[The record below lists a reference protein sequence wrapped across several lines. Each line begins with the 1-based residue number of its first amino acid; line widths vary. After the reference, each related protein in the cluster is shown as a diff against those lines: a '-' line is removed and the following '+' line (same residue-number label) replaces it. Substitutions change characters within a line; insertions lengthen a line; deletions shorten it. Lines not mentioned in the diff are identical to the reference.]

1 MEEKHMNIKV
11 NGEAKEVSPG
21 LTLHQLLLD
30 LEIDPSRPGI
40 AVAIDQEVILRTQW
54 GKTEIQQ
61 DSEIEIIRAAQG
73 G

>member
-1 MEEKHMNIKV
+1 MKIEV
-11 NGEAKEVSPG
+11 NGEAKEISPG
-21 LTLHQLLLD
+21 LTLHQLLLE

-40 AVAIDQEVILRTQW
+40 AVAINGEVVFRKQW
-54 GKTEIQQ
+54 AEMEIQP

>member
-1 MEEKHMNIKV
+1 MNIKV
-11 NGEAKEVSPG
+11 NGETKEVSPG
-21 LTLHQLLLD
+21 LTLHQLLSD

-40 AVAIDQEVILRTQW
+40 AVAIDQEVIPRTQW
-54 GKTEIQQ
+54 EEVKIQP

>member
-1 MEEKHMNIKV
+1 MNIKV
-11 NGEAKEVSPG
+11 NGETKKVSQG

-40 AVAIDQEVILRTQW
+40 AVAINQEVILRTQW
-54 GKTEIQQ
+54 GEIEIQQ

>member
-1 MEEKHMNIKV
+1 MNIKV
-11 NGEAKEVSPG
+11 NGETKEVSPG

-40 AVAIDQEVILRTQW
+40 AVAIGQEVVLRSQW
-54 GKTEIQQ
+54 AETEIQQ
-61 DSEIEIIRAAQG
+61 ESEIEIIRAAQG

>member
-1 MEEKHMNIKV
+1 MNIKV
-11 NGEAKEVSPG
+11 NGETKEVSPG

-40 AVAIDQEVILRTQW
+40 AVAIDQEVIPRTQW
-54 GKTEIQQ
+54 AEMEIQPA
-61 DSEIEIIRAAQG
+61 SEIEIIRAAQG

>member
-1 MEEKHMNIKV
+1 MDITV
-11 NGEAKEVSPG
+11 NGETKEVSPG
-21 LTLHQLLLD
+21 LTLQQLLLD

-40 AVAIDQEVILRTQW
+40 AVAINQEVIPRTLW
-54 GKTEIQQ
+54 EETEIQP

>member
-1 MEEKHMNIKV
+1 MNIKV
-11 NGEAKEVSPG
+11 NSETKEVSPG
-21 LTLHQLLLD
+21 LTLHQLLLE
-30 LEIDPSRPGI
+30 LEIDPSKPGI

-54 GKTEIQQ
+54 GETEIQQ

>member
-1 MEEKHMNIKV
+1 MNIKV
-11 NGEAKEVSPG
+11 NGKAKIISSG

-40 AVAIDQEVILRTQW
+40 AVAIDQEVVHRTEW
-54 GKTEIQQ
+54 VETEIQPE
-61 DSEIEIIRAAQG
+61 SEIEIIRAAQG

>member
-1 MEEKHMNIKV
+1 MNIKV
-11 NGEAKEVSPG
+11 NGETKKVSQG

-40 AVAIDQEVILRTQW
+40 AVAINQEVILRTQW
-54 GKTEIQQ
+54 REIEIQQ

>member
-1 MEEKHMNIKV
+1 MQIKV
-11 NGEAKEVSPG
+11 NGEAKEVSLG

-30 LEIDPSRPGI
+30 LEINPSRPGI
-40 AVAIDQEVILRTQW
+40 AVAINQEVVLRTQW
-54 GKTEIQQ
+54 AETEIQP

>member
-1 MEEKHMNIKV
+1 MDIKV
-11 NGEAKEVSPG
+11 NGETKEVSPG
-21 LTLHQLLLD
+21 LTLHQLLVD

-40 AVAIDQEVILRTQW
+40 AVAIDQEVIPRTQW
-54 GKTEIQQ
+54 EEVEIQP

>member
-1 MEEKHMNIKV
+1 MNIKV
-11 NGEAKEVSPG
+11 NGETKEISPG

-40 AVAIDQEVILRTQW
+40 AVAIEQEVIPRTQW
-54 GKTEIQQ
+54 QDTEIRP

>member
-1 MEEKHMNIKV
+1 MNIKV
-11 NGEAKEVSPG
+11 NGEAKKVSPG

-40 AVAIDQEVILRTQW
+40 AVAVDQEVVLRTEW
-54 GKTEIQQ
+54 AETEIQPE
-61 DSEIEIIRAAQG
+61 SEVEIIRAAQG

>member
-1 MEEKHMNIKV
+1 MNIKV
-11 NGEAKEVSPG
+11 NGETTEISPG

-30 LEIDPSRPGI
+30 LAIDPSRPGI

-54 GKTEIQQ
+54 QETEIRP

>member
-1 MEEKHMNIKV
+1 MNIKV
-11 NGEAKEVSPG
+11 NGEVRGVSPG

-30 LEIDPSRPGI
+30 LEIDPARPGI
-40 AVAIDQEVILRTQW
+40 AVAIDQEVVARTQW
-54 GKTEIQQ
+54 TEMVIQA

>member
-1 MEEKHMNIKV
+1 MNIKV

-30 LEIDPSRPGI
+30 LGMDPARPGI
-40 AVAIDQEVILRTQW
+40 AVAINQEIILRTQW
-54 GKTEIQQ
+54 AETEIPPE
-61 DSEIEIIRAAQG
+61 SAVEIIRAAQG

>member
-1 MEEKHMNIKV
+1 MDIKV
-11 NGEAKEVSPG
+11 NGETKEVSPG

-40 AVAIDQEVILRTQW
+40 AVAINQEVIPRTQW
-54 GKTEIQQ
+54 DETEIQP

>member
-1 MEEKHMNIKV
+1 MNIKV
-11 NGEAKEVSPG
+11 NGEIKEVSPG

-40 AVAIDQEVILRTQW
+40 AVAINQEVIHRTQW
-54 GKTEIQQ
+54 EETEIRP

>member
-1 MEEKHMNIKV
+1 MKIEV
-11 NGEAKEVSPG
+11 NGEAKEISPG
-21 LTLHQLLLD
+21 LTLHQLLLE

-40 AVAIDQEVILRTQW
+40 AVAVNGEVVLRKQW
-54 GKTEIQQ
+54 AEMEIQP